1 MLLNWQLNKK
11 GVEIMKV
18 TTNKNYAVWTQP
30 AHKLDGKVFPAMVI
44 TGKRQP
50 CGGYKPIKMI

>member
-1 MLLNWQLNKK
+1 
-11 GVEIMKV
+11 MKV